1 LAFPKVAEPIVTQ
14 LCAFKDS
21 RELLADLFDM
31 CMCDLMQHE
40 SHEAIE
46 REIDCGQVEE
56 LIIQAKAELT
66 LAEKV

>member
-1 LAFPKVAEPIVTQ
+1 
-14 LCAFKDS
+14 
-21 RELLADLFDM
+21 
-31 CMCDLMQHE
+31 MQHE